1 MVVIEL
7 KLLWGKGLKEQDK
20 VWKKKKKKKEKQ
32 NNVKNGEKPDRNA
45 GNLIDESYLF
55 IFNWEK

>member
-1 MVVIEL
+1 M
-7 KLLWGKGLKEQDK
+7 KTS
-20 VWKKKKKKKEKQ
+20 KKKKEKQ